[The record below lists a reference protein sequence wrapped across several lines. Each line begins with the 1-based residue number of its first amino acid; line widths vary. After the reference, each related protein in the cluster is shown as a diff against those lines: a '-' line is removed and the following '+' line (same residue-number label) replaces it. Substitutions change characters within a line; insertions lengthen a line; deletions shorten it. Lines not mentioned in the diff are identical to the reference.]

1 LKKTQIFLNHPG
13 LAELMITQEQKELIE
28 KINELKKEKN
38 AVILVHN
45 YQRPEIY
52 EIADFMGDSLEL
64 AKKAMETDS
73 KIIVFCGVDF
83 MAESAKILNPEK
95 IVLHPSKLSVCPMA
109 QMVSKEKVIEMK
121 KQHPEAAVVSYV
133 NTTAEVKAI
142 SDICCTSA
150 NAVIVVD
157 SLEENEIIF
166 TPDKNLAAYVQ
177 TKTDKK
183 IIPVEGHCYVHDK
196 ITADA
201 VKKAK
206 QNYPGAKVMVHPE
219 CRIEVIKL
227 ADAVCSTSQMIKYAK
242 ENDAKELIAATEC
255 GMANMLKKEIPEKDF
270 YAAGGICIQMKKITL
285 EKVYDCL
292 LNEKNKIELDKEIM
306 DKARM
311 ALKKMIDV
319 S

>member
-1 LKKTQIFLNHPG
+1 
-13 LAELMITQEQKELIE
+13 MITEEQEELIE
-28 KINELKKEKN
+28 KINSLKKEKN

-64 AKKAMETDS
+64 ARKAMETDA

-109 QMVSKEKVIEMK
+109 QMVGKEKVIEMK

-133 NTTAEVKAI
+133 NTTADVKAI
-142 SDICCTSA
+142 SNICCTSA
-150 NAVIVVD
+150 NAVKIVD
-157 SLEENEIIF
+157 SLEENKIIF

-177 TKTDKK
+177 TKTDKR

-196 ITADA
+196 ITADT
-201 VKKAK
+201 VNKAK
-206 QNYPGAKVMVHPE
+206 QNYPDAKVMVHPE
-219 CRIEVIKL
+219 CRIEVTKL
-227 ADAVCSTSQMIKYAK
+227 ADAVCSTSQMIRYAK
-242 ENDAKELIAATEC
+242 EDDANEFIAVTEC
-255 GMANMLKKEIPEKDF
+255 GMANMLKREIPEKDF
-270 YAAGGICIQMKKITL
+270 YAAGGTCIQMKKNTL
-285 EKVYDCL
+285 ENVYDCL
-292 LNEKNKIELDKEIM
+292 LNEKNPVELDKEIM
-306 DKARM
+306 DKARKTLQRM
-311 ALKKMIDV
+311 LRA